1 MSKYKCK
8 KCEAEFEADYW
19 NETLEGQVMN
29 SSDEYMPIEDA
40 PEGLIWIC
48 PACMS
53 DVEVE
58 EVK

>member
-1 MSKYKCK
+1 MTKYKCK
-8 KCEAEFEADYW
+8 KCDFTAESDYW
-19 NETLEGQVMN
+19 NDTLRGQIMGD
-29 SSDEYMPIEDA
+29 DEFMPIEDA